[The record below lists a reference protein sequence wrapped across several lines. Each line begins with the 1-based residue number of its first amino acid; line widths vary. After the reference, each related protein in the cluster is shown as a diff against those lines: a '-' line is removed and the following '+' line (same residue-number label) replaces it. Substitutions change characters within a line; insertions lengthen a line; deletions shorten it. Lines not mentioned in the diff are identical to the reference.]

1 MKVKVDRLTVEQAID
16 YANREAKIKG
26 FDRNSA
32 KWNTAYQHSL
42 NESLGTM
49 TLGRNP
55 YRNPRDENTWP
66 EIFGVDGFAGR
77 VAEQYRSK
85 TKGEDKVRRHEVAE
99 RIKSAVTTLT
109 YLYANGIMEIKT
121 SADRHITGRMPN
133 EDMSDIQWRGSSEN
147 TTKEDA
153 EEANMQV
160 VLNQIALTVIETACY
175 EFLLPFFTMPASDI
189 KKITDK
195 IEISGKPSV
204 RALSEKRAEIEKKLR
219 ARIGSRLKNISF
231 AKMILE
237 D

>member
-26 FDRNSA
+26 FDKNSS
-32 KWNTAYQHSL
+32 KWQRAYQHSL

-55 YRNPRDENTWP
+55 FSNPRDENTWP

-85 TKGEDKVRRHEVAE
+85 SKSEEKVRRHEVAE

-121 SADRHITGRMPN
+121 SADSHMTGRMPN
-133 EDMSDIQWRGSSEN
+133 EDMADIQWRGSSEN
-147 TTKEDA
+147 ESKEDV
-153 EEANMQV
+153 EEENMQV
-160 VLNQIALTVIETACY
+160 DLNQIALTVIETACY
-175 EFLLPFFTMPASDI
+175 EFLLPFFT
-189 KKITDK
+189 KI
-195 IEISGKPSV
+195 G
-204 RALSEKRAEIEKKLR
+204 RAHV
-219 ARIGSRLKNISF
+219 
-231 AKMILE
+231 
-237 D
+237 